1 MSAAFFDTGNASPS
15 AVTSREA
22 EGEIGRDDPEPD
34 DPELSSSFLHSSY
47 RTSSSTPDDTLA
59 INSHNHHDEM
69 EVARALKSRALKGPF
84 TKAKMDEEAIA
95 GTVVG
100 VILGCALLL
109 CCLYPFIVNR
119 LRRRK
124 KSRLSFDCE
133 ADNFRGEPPISVRR
147 LSSSDS
153 FKRNGTSSPPGKGKD
168 PERNSHDAHPANAN
182 QGHYVNAALDTEM
195 PIEPAMTIDT
205 SNVYYPNSYSTNH
218 HDLSNGDDGP
228 QQYVLRGT
236 CEDYYSP
243 YIPSEAFGMFPQPEP
258 SEVIPKPDRAVSRG
272 SSLRYNVKQIFRR
285 KSTMSSQGY
294 SYDQNDGQHH
304 AQGATPMQIL
314 SHEDMAESP
323 TEVNDPSELP
333 FSSRAPPSKGPDL
346 HGESSRG
353 ITIESQSSYSERYMG
368 RNSQPAPGTVNPMDI
383 MPASSESEIF
393 HRTDYQ
399 LYSNSYD
406 DQPQLTNA
414 PQPSTAVEVQPVPI
428 LSTPCPPQQL
438 KPPTQTAPAPPSSAP
453 PVARN
458 DRPPPT
464 KKTSRKDSNTSHPG
478 NQSQAPMDNIALPNR
493 PSNAGQS
500 ELSTPAQGTASTTTQ
515 STPSTHMDSPSPES
529 LNSSDYGQS
538 ASPHGLNGI
547 PSPRGGTYSCNEPGC
562 NQVFDQPHKLK
573 HHQRYHSKDHKC
585 PYPACGKGFG
595 TKTHLM
601 RHVNDRHE
609 KKRKF
614 HCSIQGC
621 DYSRSGGKA
630 FPRKDNWKRHMTKIH
645 GLDHRR
651 LPEPV
656 EVDSEMTGT

>member
-1 MSAAFFDTGNASPS
+1 M
-15 AVTSREA
+15 
-22 EGEIGRDDPEPD
+22 
-34 DPELSSSFLHSSY
+34 Y
-47 RTSSSTPDDTLA
+47 
-59 INSHNHHDEM
+59 
-69 EVARALKSRALKGPF
+69 
-84 TKAKMDEEAIA
+84 
-95 GTVVG
+95 
-100 VILGCALLL
+100 
-109 CCLYPFIVNR
+109 
-119 LRRRK
+119 
-124 KSRLSFDCE
+124 
-133 ADNFRGEPPISVRR
+133 
-147 LSSSDS
+147 
-153 FKRNGTSSPPGKGKD
+153 
-168 PERNSHDAHPANAN
+168 
-182 QGHYVNAALDTEM
+182 
-195 PIEPAMTIDT
+195 
-205 SNVYYPNSYSTNH
+205 
-218 HDLSNGDDGP
+218 
-228 QQYVLRGT
+228 
-236 CEDYYSP
+236 
-243 YIPSEAFGMFPQPEP
+243 PQPEP
-258 SEVIPKPDRAVSRG
+258 PEVIPKPDRAVSRG
-272 SSLRYNVKQIFRR
+272 SSLRYNVKQLFRR

-294 SYDQNDGQHH
+294 SYDQSDGQPHP
-304 AQGATPMQIL
+304 QSGTPMQIL

-323 TEVNDPSELP
+323 TEVTDRSELP
-333 FSSRAPPSKGPDL
+333 FSSRAPPSHDL

-353 ITIESQSSYSERYMG
+353 IDPGAASQSSYSERVYN
-368 RNSQPAPGTVNPMDI
+368 RSSQPAPGTVNPMDI

-406 DQPQLTNA
+406 DHPQMMSA
-414 PQPSTAVEVQPVPI
+414 PEPVQMDAQAIPI
-428 LSTPCPPQQL
+428 ISTPFPPQHL
-438 KPPTQTAPAPPSSAP
+438 EHPPPPTQPAPAPPSSAP
-453 PVARN
+453 PAVRT
-458 DRPPPT
+458 DPPPPT
-464 KKTSRKDSNTSHPG
+464 KKPSRKNSESNHQANS
-478 NQSQAPMDNIALPNR
+478 SQARMDNVSLPTR

-515 STPSTHMDSPSPES
+515 STPSTQMDSPSPES

-538 ASPHGLNGI
+538 ASPHAIAGV
-547 PSPRGGTYSCNEPGC
+547 PSPRGGVYSCNEPGC

-621 DYSRSGGKA
+621 DYSRAGGKA